1 MSGTA
6 AVIMHPPFGDSLGER
21 MINEARIAAVFDL
34 ITLLRCT
41 GVDDVF
47 IVSREESLRDVPA
60 RVVSPD
66 VRPFHFGAELKS
78 LISRFGI
85 ERLVYFGS
93 GNGMLL
99 SKAQIELLLEFT
111 SRSQPSAL
119 FNNFYSC
126 DFAAISR
133 ATALLTADL
142 PPIDNALGFAL
153 ADSGFS
159 CFSLPR
165 DLSTQFDLDTPTDLF
180 LIAAAGLGGDRLRAA
195 LSRND
200 LHHPKLAG
208 LSALLTSRSAHVYL
222 IGRTSPRNWA
232 QFEAAVACRTS
243 GLAEGRGMRAYP
255 EGRGTVTG
263 QLIHRDGI
271 DTFISRLAS
280 SCDGALIDTRPLLSG
295 TGSLPPPADRF
306 ASDLFRPDLI
316 QDRIWAEFTRAVIEA
331 PIPIILGGHSLLSG
345 GLHLLPRIAWK
356 GRDLPRRLHP
366 ETIDWEK
373 ELS

>member
-1 MSGTA
+1 MNKTA
-6 AVIMHPPFGDSLGER
+6 AVIMHPPFGASPGER
-21 MINEARIAAVFDL
+21 MVNEARIAAIFDL
-34 ITLLRCT
+34 IELLRYT

-47 IVSREESLRDVPA
+47 IVSQEESLRAVPA
-60 RVVSPD
+60 RLVSLS
-66 VRPFHFGAELKS
+66 VRPFHFGTELKS

-85 ERLVYFGS
+85 DRLIYFGS

-99 SKAQIELLLEFT
+99 SKAQIELLIEFT
-111 SRSQPSAL
+111 SRSRPSAL

-165 DLSTQFDLDTPTDLF
+165 NLSTQFDIDTPTDLF
-180 LIAAAGLGGDRLRAA
+180 LLAAAGMGGAHLRRT
-195 LSRND
+195 LLHYD
-200 LHHPKLAG
+200 LHHPSLPAMN
-208 LSALLTSRSAHVYL
+208 ALLTSRSAHVYL
-222 IGRTSPRNWA
+222 IGRASPRNWM
-232 QFEAAVACRTS
+232 QFETAVACRTS

-255 EGRGTVTG
+255 EGRGTITG

-271 DTFISRLAS
+271 DTFISQLAA
-280 SCDGALIDTRPLLSG
+280 SCDGALIDTRPLLSQA
-295 TGSLPPPADRF
+295 GSLPPPADRF

-316 QDRIWAEFTRAVIEA
+316 QDRLWAEFTRVVIEA

-345 GLHLLPRIAWK
+345 GLHILPKIAWK